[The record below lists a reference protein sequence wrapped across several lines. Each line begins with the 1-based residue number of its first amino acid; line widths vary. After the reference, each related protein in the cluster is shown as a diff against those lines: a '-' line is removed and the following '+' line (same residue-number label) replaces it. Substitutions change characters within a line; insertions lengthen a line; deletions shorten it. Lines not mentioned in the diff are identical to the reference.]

1 MKLKGWSALFIS
13 LIMVGNVHAGYE
25 NAEVQ
30 KREEARRAAYYANRI
45 YDPRDPIEDLNRVFY
60 RFNFNVLDPYF
71 FRPLTVAYVDYVP
84 ELAREGINN
93 FVLNFEEPSSAV
105 NNLLQGKGGDSANN
119 AGRFVINSTVG
130 ILGIVDVAQYFGMER
145 KLDEFGEVLGYYGV
159 SDGPYLMLPAMG
171 PSSVREEAGDYVDN
185 AYWPL
190 AKIGFWP
197 KLLMGVFKGLY
208 ARAQLLEQDGFLE
221 TSLDPYLLVK
231 ESYFQHVRYQVYD
244 GQLPDVEAEDDAFL
258 EDYLDEIDSM

>member
-1 MKLKGWSALFIS
+1 MNVKGWSAVLVSLF
-13 LIMVGNVHAGYE
+13 MMANAQAGVE
-25 NAEVQ
+25 NAQVQ
-30 KREEARRAAYYANRI
+30 AREEARRAAYYANRI
-45 YDPRDPIEDLNRVFY
+45 YDPRDPLEDLNRVFY

-119 AGRFVINSTVG
+119 VGRFVINSTVG
-130 ILGIVDVAQYFGMER
+130 ILGIIDVAGYFGMER

-159 SDGPYLMLPAMG
+159 SDGAYLMMPVMG
-171 PSSVREEAGDYVDN
+171 PSSVREEVGDYVDN

-190 AKIGFWP
+190 SKIGFWP
-197 KLLMGVFKGLY
+197 KLLMGMFKGLY
-208 ARAQLLEQDGFLE
+208 ARAQLLEHEEFLE
-221 TSLDPYLLVK
+221 TSLDPYSLVK
-231 ESYFQHVRYQVYD
+231 ESYFQRVLYQVYD
-244 GQLPDVEAEDDAFL
+244 GQMPDVETEDDAFL